1 MLWEAVRTSTTADA
15 LLWGSVAAA
24 LAQHL
29 DHIAVNALDRGPDSF
44 LIPDSDATDPGLAEA
59 FSLEIDGSP
68 VRGIRIEHRG
78 YRAYAATLGDRVL
91 SVVLPDDLPIEPELR
106 FVSR

>member
-1 MLWEAVRTSTTADA
+1 
-15 LLWGSVAAA
+15 LWGSVAAA